1 MLKPWGKRSQR
12 RQNHP
17 RHVLA
22 LLNSLKTGGI
32 RKGLPESG
40 SAGRPAELRG
50 RLSCSF
56 YLAPGCQN
64 NNALENEFIPSSEL
78 PACATRRCKTT
89 PAAGETPERVF
100 PEGSTSCPDPTDDAR
115 MRSCLERTS
124 GSGLGQI
131 RLLFAQCWIIRDVPQ
146 PPRPAELTPGVA
158 PPGLH
163 FAGQST
169 ETRGYLS
176 G

>member
-1 MLKPWGKRSQR
+1 MEARD
-12 RQNHP
+12 
-17 RHVLA
+17 A
-22 LLNSLKTGGI
+22 LQSFGDGF
-32 RKGLPESG
+32 
-40 SAGRPAELRG
+40 
-50 RLSCSF
+50 SCSF

-100 PEGSTSCPDPTDDAR
+100 PEGSTSCPGPTDDAR

-131 RLLFAQCWIIRDVPQ
+131 RLLFTQCWIIREVPQ

-176 G
+176 GEIFFFLPSGRGEGKSELGTGGSSSTGLPAALLAARG